1 MTESPPAA
9 AQPFVPS
16 GGAALAAKA
25 RYAMLLGALGVLG
38 FSGTLPAT
46 RFADQVYN
54 GWTVAFGRAVCAALL
69 AIVVLAVAK
78 QPVLPPRRALRSLW
92 MVIGGAVVGF
102 PLLTSL
108 ALKTVDSAHGA
119 VVTGLIPA
127 ATAGAA
133 ILLAGERPRR
143 SYWVALAMGLA
154 AVVSMPIAQG
164 AGRLQPADLLLLA
177 AVVVTGFGYAQGG
190 VLARQYGGW
199 RVICWALVVSLP
211 ITVPVT
217 IASVAFSPPHA
228 PTAAALL
235 GMAYVSAVSM
245 LTAFF
250 AWYEGLARG
259 GVARVGRLQ
268 LIQPV
273 LTIIWSVLLLGEHID
288 WATAVAALVVLAAV
302 AIGRN
307 AKVDRS
313 AATPPSPAPNEGPTS
328 R

>member
-1 MTESPPAA
+1 MVGVTETPAA
-9 AQPFVPS
+9 PL
-16 GGAALAAKA
+16 GAAAGAPAGAKANAKA
-25 RYAMLLGALGVLG
+25 RYAVLLGALGVLG

-46 RFADQVYN
+46 RFADQVFN

-69 AIVVLAVAK
+69 AVLVLWLSK

-92 MVIGGAVVGF
+92 MVIGGAVIGF

-143 SYWVALAMGLA
+143 SYWIALAVGLA
-154 AVVSMPIAQG
+154 AVISMPIVQG

-199 RVICWALVVSLP
+199 QVICWALVVSLP
-211 ITVPVT
+211 ITVPV
-217 IASVAFSPPHA
+217 ALVSLALSPPHA

-235 GMAYVSAVSM
+235 GLAYLSAVSM
-245 LTAFF
+245 LIAFF

-273 LTIIWSVLLLGEHID
+273 LTIGWAVLLLGERVD
-288 WATAVAALVVLAAV
+288 LATAVAALVVLAAV

-313 AATPPSPAPNEGPTS
+313 APPLSPRPQ
-328 R
+328 

>member
-1 MTESPPAA
+1 MTPSAAVPVAGAPAA
-9 AQPFVPS
+9 S
-16 GGAALAAKA
+16 KA
-25 RYAMLLGALGVLG
+25 RFAMLLGVLGVLG

-46 RFADQVYN
+46 RFADQVYS

-69 AIVVLAVAK
+69 AVLVLWLTK
-78 QPVLPPRRALRSLW
+78 QPLLPPRRALRSLW
-92 MVIGGAVVGF
+92 MVIGGAVIGF
-102 PLLTSL
+102 PLLTSI

-143 SYWVALAMGLA
+143 SYWFALAVGLA
-154 AVVSMPIAQG
+154 AVISMPIVQG
-164 AGRLQPADLLLLA
+164 AGRLQLADLLLLA

-199 RVICWALVVSLP
+199 RVICWALVISLP
-211 ITVPVT
+211 ITIPVT
-217 IASVAFSPPHA
+217 IASVAISPPRA
-228 PTAAALL
+228 PTAAAVAGL
-235 GMAYVSAVSM
+235 AYLSAVSM

-250 AWYEGLARG
+250 AWYEGMARG

-273 LTIIWSVLLLGEHID
+273 LTIGWAVLLLGERID
-288 WATAVAALVVLAAV
+288 LATALAALVVLAAV

-307 AKVDRS
+307 AKVDS
-313 AATPPSPAPNEGPTS
+313 TPPPLSPRPE
-328 R
+328 